1 MVRDSDVATLM
12 FSRILLVV
20 IGLLASWPLA
30 AQISATAPSRTE
42 DDEPPVLDL
51 DFRKSWPLPANA
63 TFDRGGVS
71 LRDWNCGTTRILTT
85 WSSSQPAFPVC
96 DAVTG
101 RVLGYS
107 AWGQMTANNARSR
120 DGTFWTKVG
129 MTAALN
135 QTGIDGAA
143 NSATRFTSTAT
154 NGRACINGG
163 ASAFQRVMSM
173 HLRRASGTGTVEISM
188 DAVSWTDVT
197 DMIVSTGWRRVPPR
211 GLTQSVAGPQVCL
224 RLGTA
229 GDQVDM
235 DFANIIVDSNNWNV
249 GPSPPIL
256 TTTASG
262 VVRYADML
270 SFDLTKLRFDR
281 DRFVVVVQGI
291 LPTLTNASPS
301 LNRMLAQIDDGQV
314 SVNDAI
320 YIRTQ
325 TDPPPLPACY
335 TAGVAPGCPDVN
347 VSSFVGGI
355 SAPSGGKARCSTIPR
370 TEANHFAGLVIPG
383 QGTLVTVVVAYD
395 RRRAGAALT
404 IVCNN
409 GAGSGNV
416 NLPDYGAEPGFAL
429 GFAKR
434 LTVGNSPHGLS
445 GPLNGY
451 VARVILMSGTVNTAQ
466 RWLARVAPTSAGT
479 RTPTYFVLDDGTRL
493 KWNSGKRVECNAC

>member
-1 MVRDSDVATLM
+1 MILRVLM
-12 FSRILLVV
+12 IL

-30 AQISATAPSRTE
+30 AQISATGPSRTE
-42 DDEPPVLDL
+42 DDVPPALDL
-51 DFRKSWPLPANA
+51 DFAKSWPLPATA
-63 TFDRGGVS
+63 TFARGGVP
-71 LRDWNCGTTRILTT
+71 LLDWNCGTPRVLTT
-85 WSSSQPAFPVC
+85 WSASQPAFPVC

-101 RVLGYS
+101 RALGYS
-107 AWGQMTANNARSR
+107 AWGQMTANNARAR
-120 DGTFWTKVG
+120 DGTAWTLVG

-143 NSATRFTSTAT
+143 NAATRFTATAS

-163 ASAFQRVMSM
+163 AAALQRIMSM
-173 HLRRASGTGTVEISM
+173 HLRRANGIGNVEISM

-197 DMIVSTGWRRVPPR
+197 EAIVSTGWRRVPPR
-211 GLTQSVAGPQVCL
+211 GLVQTVANPQVCV
-224 RLGTA
+224 RLATP

-235 DFANIIVDSNNWNV
+235 DFTNIIVDSNNWNV
-249 GPSPPIL
+249 GPSPVIL

-262 VVRYADML
+262 VIRYGDML

-291 LPTLTNASPS
+291 LPTITNASPS
-301 LNRMLAQIDDGQV
+301 LNRTFAQIDDGQA
-314 SVNDAI
+314 SGFDAI

-355 SAPSGGKARCSTIPR
+355 SAPTGGKARCSTIPR
-370 TEANHFAGLVIPG
+370 TDAAHFSGLVIPG
-383 QGTLVTVVVAYD
+383 QATLVTIVVAYD
-395 RRRAGAALT
+395 RGRAGAALT

-416 NLPDYGAEPGFAL
+416 NLPDYGAEPGFAR

-434 LTVGNSPHGLS
+434 LTVGASPHGLA
-445 GPLNGY
+445 GAMNGY
-451 VARVILMSGTVNTAQ
+451 VRRVVIMSGTVNTAQ
-466 RWLARVAPTSAGT
+466 RWLARTAPTSAGT
-479 RTPTYFVLDDGTRL
+479 RTPTYFVLDDGGRL
-493 KWNSGKRVECNAC
+493 KWHSGKRIECNAC